1 MEIENIELLL
11 SDYFRGEISQDEG
24 HLIDEWILESS
35 DHRKI
40 ALQYCRLEQLA
51 QIANA
56 MDKSGVEKARDKVIR
71 RIRQSKVRKV
81 GLVFQKIAAILIVPV
96 LLAATFFSVHHFRG
110 EYNQPIVLHTITG
123 MTSYTTLPDGSE
135 VWLNSN
141 STLTYPARFKNTRK
155 VVLSGEGYFKVKK
168 KPGQKFIVL
177 ANGVEVEALGT
188 EFDVEAYSETT
199 PNVYASL
206 FSGSI
211 RLSYQDY
218 SNNQCEMILNPGDQF
233 IIDTSSKQAKHHFI
247 NPIVT
252 SAWRDGKVIL
262 DNTTLEDAL
271 HILGNRY
278 NVEFLVRNTKL
289 LNNRYTGIFSSQQL
303 DVVLEHFERTT
314 DIHFERDLARAESG
328 NYYDRQIIIVY

>member
-11 SDYFRGEISQDEG
+11 SDYFRGEITPDEG

-40 ALQYCRLEQLA
+40 AQQYCRLEQLV

-56 MDKSGVEKARDKVIR
+56 MDKSRIEQARDNVSRCIR
-71 RIRQSKVRKV
+71 RAKVRKA
-81 GLVFQKIAAILIVPV
+81 GSVFQKIAAILVVPL
-96 LLAATFFSVHHFRG
+96 LLAASYLAVHYFRG
-110 EYNQPIVLHTITG
+110 EHNPSIELHTVTG

-141 STLTYPARFKNTRK
+141 STLTYPARFKKNRK

-168 KPGQKFIVL
+168 KPGQKFIVS
-177 ANGVEVEALGT
+177 ANGVDVEALGT

-199 PNVYASL
+199 PIVYATL
-206 FSGSI
+206 FTGLI

-218 SNNQCEMILNPGDQF
+218 SNNLCETTLNPDNQF
-233 IIDTSSKQAKHHFI
+233 IIDTSSKQAKLQMI

-262 DNTTLEDAL
+262 DNTTLEEAL

-278 NVEFLVRNTKL
+278 NVEFLVRNTSL
-289 LNNRYTGIFSSQQL
+289 LKNRYTGVFSSQQL

-314 DIHFERDLARAESG
+314 DIHFERDLTRAESG
-328 NYYDRQIIIVY
+328 NYYDRQIIVVY